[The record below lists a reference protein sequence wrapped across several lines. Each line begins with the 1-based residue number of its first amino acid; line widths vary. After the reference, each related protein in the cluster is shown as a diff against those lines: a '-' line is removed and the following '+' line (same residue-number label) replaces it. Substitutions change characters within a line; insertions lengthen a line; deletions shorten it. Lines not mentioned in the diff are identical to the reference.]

1 MVLFG
6 GKDCDEMC
14 VLRLLGGKG
23 FFWKKYNKRYTCK
36 IHLNMDCRIFYIV

>member
-14 VLRLLGGKG
+14 VLRLQGGKG
-23 FFWKKYNKRYTCK
+23 FFGKNLIKDTRVRYT
-36 IHLNMDCRIFYIV
+36 